1 VQLGSWIAEE
11 HKTVFT
17 CSINGGCRS
26 RSIDDMLVYIT
37 YFWEMLA
44 FQVSFCRFII
54 CNNKSQLLL
63 HPYMPSQLINL
74 KNQLR
79 YRLLNMWKLFCVPL
93 LSSFLVAL
101 AVVRRKK
108 IWKARL
114 IIMRILLFFENLK
127 KKCLGWNFMHFLA
140 IFILNLFYIS
150 HYKSWKKQLNYTYG
164 ITLMIFT

>member
-1 VQLGSWIAEE
+1 MTLCTKWPSVPWIICILSSP
-11 HKTVFT
+11 HFVLTSYRGIFFLCFVYFHL
-17 CSINGGCRS
+17 CSRRS
-26 RSIDDMLVYIT
+26 EDAGHVPLTTRFVYIT
-37 YFWEMLA
+37 YFLEMLT

-114 IIMRILLFFENLK
+114 IIMRILLFFDNTTGVNNVK
-127 KKCLGWNFMHFLA
+127 A
-140 IFILNLFYIS
+140 VDIF
-150 HYKSWKKQLNYTYG
+150 K
-164 ITLMIFT
+164 

>member
-1 VQLGSWIAEE
+1 MHALWIISLVSSPHFVLTLYQGIFFLCFAYF
-11 HKTVFT
+11 HL
-17 CSINGGCRS
+17 RS
-26 RSIDDMLVYIT
+26 RRSEDASHVPLTIRFVYIT
-37 YFWEMLA
+37 YFLEMLA

-114 IIMRILLFFENLK
+114 IIMRILLFFDNTTGVNNVK
-127 KKCLGWNFMHFLA
+127 A
-140 IFILNLFYIS
+140 VDIF
-150 HYKSWKKQLNYTYG
+150 K
-164 ITLMIFT
+164 